1 MVPCIK
7 KTTLAAAVAFLA
19 ASAAQAADLDRLRAL
34 LDATPAGGWVQANTG
49 SFSSAFPTGS
59 DAVNIQSYSDPGLI
73 VGAWSSFAWNTDTAS
88 LMLWGGGHANYAGN
102 EMYIWNAASGAWSRG
117 SLPSKLSSSWFISDN
132 SAPQSAHTY
141 DNQLYL
147 PVNKMFLTLGGAAFP
162 SGGNFQAEVG
172 GAVVRTG
179 PWMFDPSRADPSKVG
194 GSSGSGFDPA
204 TPGGNMWINRGTSY
218 GGTLPQSFVE
228 GSTAYRGEGGR
239 DVVYVEA
246 DAWQSGWPFLYRY
259 TVGDVRKGETDTWE
273 LVGRNSYT
281 GAAFQGAAAID
292 SRNNLFVR
300 TAGGSWGHD
309 LIVWDLS
316 KASAAAPVNNVT
328 ISLVDEA
335 GAAFDLTKFYGLD
348 YDSNLERFFVWDA
361 NALGDVYSFAAEYDA
376 SGQLSST
383 WTASRIASATAAHP
397 DTPHSAGVLGKWQ
410 YVEELD
416 AYLALAAY
424 EGGDAGVWLY
434 KPFDVT
440 TPVPEL
446 PVHWMLAI
454 GLALLGARHV
464 RAPKA
469 RFAAPGV
476 A

>member
-228 GSTAYRGEGGR
+228 GSTAYRGEGEGTSSMSR
-239 DVVYVEA
+239 RMPGSQGGHFSIVIRSGTCARAKRTHGNWWVETPTPVRHSRVLLPSIRATTCSCAPRVEA
-246 DAWQSGWPFLYRY
+246 
-259 TVGDVRKGETDTWE
+259 
-273 LVGRNSYT
+273 
-281 GAAFQGAAAID
+281 
-292 SRNNLFVR
+292 
-300 TAGGSWGHD
+300 GG
-309 LIVWDLS
+309 
-316 KASAAAPVNNVT
+316 T
-328 ISLVDEA
+328 I
-335 GAAFDLTKFYGLD
+335 
-348 YDSNLERFFVWDA
+348 
-361 NALGDVYSFAAEYDA
+361 
-376 SGQLSST
+376 
-383 WTASRIASATAAHP
+383 
-397 DTPHSAGVLGKWQ
+397 
-410 YVEELD
+410 
-416 AYLALAAY
+416 
-424 EGGDAGVWLY
+424 
-434 KPFDVT
+434 
-440 TPVPEL
+440 
-446 PVHWMLAI
+446 
-454 GLALLGARHV
+454 
-464 RAPKA
+464 
-469 RFAAPGV
+469 
-476 A
+476 